1 MALTKA
7 RYSMVS
13 GDPVNVDDFIP
24 AGTNIATTDCTSFIQ
39 AAIDAASA
47 DGGRV
52 VVFGA
57 NTYRIDSTVE
67 IKANTTKIE
76 GRSAVLDY
84 YGTGVA
90 VDFVPISG
98 TTYPVSCSISELS
111 VLVRTATSGTGF
123 RIRSSYSTFDR
134 LDVVLYSA
142 ATSARGITLVGDDAN
157 GTGPYYNTF
166 IRCTVQSQSSS
177 TDHIGISLVA
187 NAPNY
192 RSPNANTFIGG
203 RVGQC
208 LKGIVIK
215 GNGNSFYNPTVEN
228 ASSAGT
234 AIIFEADTAVNCVN
248 NNVFGAYVENAS
260 VGISFTANAASN
272 SVYSDFITG
281 ASTVYSDLGTDN
293 IFVGANGPAIFPSGV
308 KLAGSSSSDTQVLDD
323 YEEGTWT
330 PAIAGSTTAGTYEIS
345 VSQADYIKIGKLI
358 TVNFRIVMAGS
369 LTGGGSGNLEITD
382 LPYSK
387 ASDIVAQGSV
397 VTRGVDLTAGAIS
410 LSCGFSTTSSVD
422 KLVLEETIDN
432 ATSVIVPISAI
443 AASDTI
449 QGTIT
454 YTALN

>member
-7 RYSMVS
+7 RYTMVS

-57 NTYRIDSTVE
+57 NTYRIDGTVQ
-67 IKANTTKIE
+67 IKAHTTKIE

-84 YGTGVA
+84 YGSSVA
-90 VDFVPISG
+90 VDFVPVGG

-111 VLVRTATSGTGF
+111 VLVRTASSGTGF

-134 LDVVLYSA
+134 LDVVLYTA
-142 ATSARGITLVGDDAN
+142 ATSARGISLVGDDTN

-187 NAPNY
+187 AAPNY
-192 RSPNANTFIGG
+192 RAPNANTFIAG

-208 LKGIVIK
+208 LQGIVIK
-215 GNGNSFYNPTVEN
+215 GNGNAFYNPTVEN
-228 ASSAGT
+228 SAGAGT
-234 AIIFEADTAVNCVN
+234 AIIFQADTAVNCVN
-248 NNVFGAYVENAS
+248 NNIFGAYVENAS

-293 IFVGANGPAIFPSGV
+293 IFVGANGPAVLPNGV
-308 KLAGSSSSDTQVLDD
+308 KLAGSASSDANVLDA
-323 YEEGTWT
+323 YEEGSWT
-330 PAIAGSTTAGTYEIS
+330 PVVAGSSTAGTYEIS
-345 VSQADYIKIGKLI
+345 IAQADYVKIGKSV
-358 TVNFRIVMAGS
+358 TVNCRIVMAGS
-369 LTGGGSGNLEITD
+369 LTGGGSGDLEITN
-382 LPYSK
+382 LPFAK
-387 ASDIVAQGSV
+387 ATNSIAQGSV
-397 VTRGVDLTAGAIS
+397 VTRGIDLTAGAIN
-410 LSCGFSTTSSVD
+410 LSCGFSTTSAVS
-422 KLVLEETIDN
+422 KFVLEETIDN
-432 ATSVIVPISAI
+432 ATSAIVPITAL

-449 QGTIT
+449 QATIT
-454 YTALN
+454 YTSTT